1 MKKTVIG
8 SLALASVVLFSSCE
22 LPGQSEKKMDA
33 MVKEGDAMMA
43 KDKKEMMEKDDAM
56 MKKDDVMDKQ
66 DDSAMMKKEGNTM
79 KKDDS
84 AMMKKDS
91 PKVAGYTTYSS
102 AGVDSALASGKK
114 VALFF
119 HASWCISCKELHQT
133 LSNETIPS
141 DVVVFKVDYDSSTE
155 LKKKYGVTGQ
165 HTIVT
170 LDANKN
176 KVKLERGSQN
186 IAEIAALF

>member
-8 SLALASVVLFSSCE
+8 SLALASVVLLSSCE

-66 DDSAMMKKEGNTM
+66 
-79 KKDDS
+79 DDS

-170 LDANKN
+170 LDENKN